1 MGGSRTFYRQVRI
14 KRKVTHVF
22 TFLFFFF
29 FFTSSCT
36 LETYYKQVSTDQNL
50 LLLIMVACWYVTA
63 SLFGDLSLLCLC
75 LHFTPERLHKTQP
88 KHHIEKTE
96 RMVAAL
102 RIKTRLP
109 LGSAHPHFALR
120 AFIPPRN
127 FVTPPTPSTVSV
139 SLLVPQIRSQP
150 IHKTLS
156 LPFPVVS
163 ADSCQ
168 THLMQH
174 FRCLLDQVLF
184 LHFDLPE
191 LQISEQQHIP

>member
-1 MGGSRTFYRQVRI
+1 MIGTYAELVTNCFPLVWVYDIKRRDVGGSRKFYRQVRI
-14 KRKVTHVF
+14 KRKSYSYLYF
-22 TFLFFFF
+22 SFFL
-29 FFTSSCT
+29 TSSCT

-50 LLLIMVACWYVTA
+50 LHLIMVACWYVTA

-102 RIKTRLP
+102 RIKTRLL

-127 FVTPPTPSTVSV
+127 FVTPPTPSAVSV
-139 SLLVPQIRSQP
+139 CLPVPQIRSQP

-156 LPFPVVS
+156 LSPF
-163 ADSCQ
+163 
-168 THLMQH
+168 L
-174 FRCLLDQVLF
+174 LF
-184 LHFDLPE
+184 L
-191 LQISEQQHIP
+191 QTRVKRT